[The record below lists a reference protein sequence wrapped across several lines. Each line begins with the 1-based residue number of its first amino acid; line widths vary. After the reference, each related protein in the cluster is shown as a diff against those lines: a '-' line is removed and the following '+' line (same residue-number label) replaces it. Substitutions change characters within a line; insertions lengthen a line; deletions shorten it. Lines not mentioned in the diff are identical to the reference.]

1 MSSSDTSASVR
12 LTGRVKWFN
21 NKTGFGFITIVG
33 GNDQFKDASEIF
45 AHHSA
50 IKVSQEQYRYLVEG
64 EYVEFSVSNTE
75 SGDHK
80 FQAADIRGVKGGKL
94 FCETR
99 HEQRVSAPAPAPSS
113 GLGDRSA
120 RGGRE
125 FSGERTDSGD
135 RAVRG
140 GGGGGGSRLSGPSR
154 GRGRGGRGEW
164 MLVRKD
170 APEFR
175 GGSSGGTGGSSGRG
189 GGRVY
194 SSRPSGE
201 RQPRES
207 SLTESF
213 VEHSQPRATPASA
226 PAPTPVSTST
236 PASTPASASASTSG
250 PNEVPATP
258 RAASARKPKQSKPS
272 S

>member
-64 EYVEFSVSNTE
+64 EYVEFSVSDTA

-80 FQAADIRGVKGGKL
+80 FQAADVRGVKGGKL

-99 HEQRVSAPAPAPSS
+99 NEQRANGPTRSHSS
-113 GLGDRSA
+113 GGERALRDGGLSNDGGRG
-120 RGGRE
+120 RGGSE
-125 FSGERTDSGD
+125 G
-135 RAVRG
+135 RG
-140 GGGGGGSRLSGPSR
+140 R
-154 GRGRGGRGEW
+154 GRGRGGSEGRGGRGGGEW

-170 APEFR
+170 ASEYK
-175 GGSSGGTGGSSGRG
+175 GS
-189 GGRVY
+189 GRVY
-194 SSRPSGE
+194 SSRPGGE
-201 RQPRES
+201 RQPREA
-207 SLTESF
+207 SLSDSF
-213 VEHSQPRATPASA
+213 VERTPPAPTTKPASA
-226 PAPTPVSTST
+226 PAPP
-236 PASTPASASASTSG
+236 SG
-250 PNEVPATP
+250 SGSEPNEVPATP
-258 RAASARKPKQSKPS
+258 RAASSRKPKQSKPS

>member
-64 EYVEFSVSNTE
+64 EYVEFSVSSTA

-80 FQAADIRGVKGGKL
+80 FQAADVRGVKGGKL

-99 HEQRVSAPAPAPSS
+99 HEQRSSSSSSTPAASS
-113 GLGDRSA
+113 GSNDRGV
-120 RGGRE
+120 RGSR
-125 FSGERTDSGD
+125 GERTGGG
-135 RAVRG
+135 RG
-140 GGGGGGSRLSGPSR
+140 GIS
-154 GRGRGGRGEW
+154 RGGRGEW

-170 APEFR
+170 AYEFR
-175 GGSSGGTGGSSGRG
+175 DGSSGRG

-194 SSRPSGE
+194 SSRPSGH

-207 SLTESF
+207 SLSESF
-213 VEHSQPRATPASA
+213 VEHAQPQSATPKA
-226 PAPTPVSTST
+226 PAPTSSAAPAPVPTST
-236 PASTPASASASTSG
+236 TG
-250 PNEVPATP
+250 HNEVPATP
-258 RAASARKPKQSKPS
+258 RASSARKPKQSKPS

>member
-64 EYVEFSVSNTE
+64 EYVEFSVSSTA

-80 FQAADIRGVKGGKL
+80 FQAADVRGVKGGKL

-99 HEQRVSAPAPAPSS
+99 YEQRASAPAASS
-113 GLGDRSA
+113 GSGDRDA
-120 RGGRE
+120 RGAKGVRSN
-125 FSGERTDSGD
+125 SGEHTDSGD

-140 GGGGGGSRLSGPSR
+140 GSGR
-154 GRGRGGRGEW
+154 GRGRGGISRGGRGEW

-170 APEFR
+170 ASEFR
-175 GGSSGGTGGSSGRG
+175 DGSSSRG

-194 SSRPSGE
+194 SSRPSGQ

-207 SLTESF
+207 SLSESY
-213 VEHSQPRATPASA
+213 VEHTQPQSAPTKASASA
-226 PAPTPVSTST
+226 PAAAPPVPAPTPSSE
-236 PASTPASASASTSG
+236 

-258 RAASARKPKQSKPS
+258 RASSARKPKQSKPS

>member
-33 GNDQFKDASEIF
+33 GNEQFKDASEIF

-64 EYVEFSVSNTE
+64 EYVEFSVSDTA

-80 FQAADIRGVKGGKL
+80 FQAADVRGVKGGKL

-99 HEQRVSAPAPAPSS
+99 NEQRANGPTHSHSS
-113 GLGDRSA
+113 G
-120 RGGRE
+120 
-125 FSGERTDSGD
+125 GERALRDGELSN
-135 RAVRG
+135 G
-140 GGGGGGSRLSGPSR
+140 GGGGGGRGRGGSEGRGR
-154 GRGRGGRGEW
+154 GRGRGGSEGRGGRGGGEW

-170 APEFR
+170 ASEYK
-175 GGSSGGTGGSSGRG
+175 GS
-189 GGRVY
+189 GRVY

-201 RQPRES
+201 RQPREA
-207 SLTESF
+207 SLSDSF
-213 VEHSQPRATPASA
+213 VERTPPAPTTKPASA
-226 PAPTPVSTST
+226 PAPP
-236 PASTPASASASTSG
+236 SG
-250 PNEVPATP
+250 SEPNEVPATP
-258 RAASARKPKQSKPS
+258 RAASSRKPKQSKPS

>member
-33 GNDQFKDASEIF
+33 GDEQFKDASEIF

-64 EYVEFSVSNTE
+64 EYVEFSVSNTA

-80 FQAADIRGVKGGKL
+80 FQAADVRGVKGGKL

-99 HEQRVSAPAPAPSS
+99 HEQRATASSSAGGSV
-113 GLGDRSA
+113 GDRNA
-120 RGGRE
+120 RGG
-125 FSGERTDSGD
+125 D
-135 RAVRG
+135 RPVRG
-140 GGGGGGSRLSGPSR
+140 KQTTRGNSRE
-154 GRGRGGRGEW
+154 GRSEW

-170 APEFR
+170 SSENR
-175 GGSSGGTGGSSGRG
+175 GGRGGRG
-189 GGRVY
+189 GGRIY
-194 SSRPSGE
+194 STRPSGD
-201 RQPRES
+201 RQSHSHSHPRES
-207 SLTESF
+207 SMSESY
-213 VEHSQPRATPASA
+213 VEHLQAKAAPAPAQTPTLTPASQTSEVSV
-226 PAPTPVSTST
+226 TPKV
-236 PASTPASASASTSG
+236 
-250 PNEVPATP
+250 V
-258 RAASARKPKQSKPS
+258 SARKPKQSKPS

>member
-33 GNDQFKDASEIF
+33 GNEQIKDASEIF

-64 EYVEFSVSNTE
+64 EYVEFSVSNTA

-80 FQAADIRGVKGGKL
+80 FQAADVRGVKGGKL

-99 HEQRVSAPAPAPSS
+99 HEQRASVSGPVSGSGSGS
-113 GLGDRSA
+113 GLGDRSL
-120 RGGRE
+120 RGGRAD
-125 FSGERTDSGD
+125 GGD
-135 RAVRG
+135 RPIRGRQPGRG
-140 GGGGGGSRLSGPSR
+140 GAR
-154 GRGRGGRGEW
+154 GGRGGRGEW

-170 APEFR
+170 SSEYR
-175 GGSSGGTGGSSGRG
+175 GS
-189 GGRVY
+189 GRVY

-201 RQPRES
+201 RQPRDS
-207 SLTESF
+207 SMSESF
-213 VEHSQPRATPASA
+213 VEHSQPKVA
-226 PAPTPVSTST
+226 PAPAPAQAPEQATTST
-236 PASTPASASASTSG
+236 

>member
-33 GNDQFKDASEIF
+33 GNDEFKDASEIF

-64 EYVEFSVSNTE
+64 EYVEFSVSNTAA
-75 SGDHK
+75 GDHK

-99 HEQRVSAPAPAPSS
+99 YEQRAANAGS
-113 GLGDRSA
+113 GSGSGSGAGHAQSHGSGERSA
-120 RGGRE
+120 RD
-125 FSGERTDSGD
+125 GERP
-135 RAVRG
+135 VRG
-140 GGGGGGSRLSGPSR
+140 RQTTRGGS
-154 GRGRGGRGEW
+154 RGGRGEW

-170 APEFR
+170 SSEYR
-175 GGSSGGTGGSSGRG
+175 GGSTRGGGAGAGAGAGGGGRG
-189 GGRVY
+189 RGRGGRVY
-194 SSRPSGE
+194 STRPSD
-201 RQPRES
+201 ES
-207 SLTESF
+207 YMSESYI
-213 VEHSQPRATPASA
+213 EHSQPQANAVSESAPVVTSTSSNASA
-226 PAPTPVSTST
+226 TTTQSSD
-236 PASTPASASASTSG
+236 
-250 PNEVPATP
+250 VPATP
-258 RAASARKPKQSKPS
+258 RVASTRKPRQSKPS

>member
-64 EYVEFSVSNTE
+64 EYVEFSVSSIA

-80 FQAADIRGVKGGKL
+80 FQAADVRGVKGGKL

-99 HEQRVSAPAPAPSS
+99 HEQRASAPAASS
-113 GLGDRSA
+113 GSGDRDARNVRGA
-120 RGGRE
+120 RGS
-125 FSGERTDSGD
+125 SGDRTNGGD

-140 GGGGGGSRLSGPSR
+140 GGGGGR
-154 GRGRGGRGEW
+154 GRGGVSRGGRGEW
-164 MLVRKD
+164 MLVRRD
-170 APEFR
+170 ASEF
-175 GGSSGGTGGSSGRG
+175 GGGGR

-194 SSRPSGE
+194 SNRPNGP
-201 RQPRES
+201 RQPREA
-207 SLTESF
+207 SLSESF
-213 VEHSQPRATPASA
+213 VEHTQPQSS
-226 PAPTPVSTST
+226 PVPTST
-236 PASTPASASASTSG
+236 AE
-250 PNEVPATP
+250 PNEVSATP
-258 RAASARKPKQSKPS
+258 RASSARKPKQSKPVS
-272 S
+272 

>member
-1 MSSSDTSASVR
+1 MGSSDTSASVR

-33 GNDQFKDASEIF
+33 GNEQFKDASEIF

-64 EYVEFSVSNTE
+64 EYVEFSVSDTA

-80 FQAADIRGVKGGKL
+80 FQAADVRGVKGGKL

-99 HEQRVSAPAPAPSS
+99 NEQRANGPAQARSHSHSHSS
-113 GLGDRSA
+113 G
-120 RGGRE
+120 
-125 FSGERTDSGD
+125 GE
-135 RAVRG
+135 RAVRDG
-140 GGGGGGSRLSGPSR
+140 GVSSSGGRDRGGSEGRGR
-154 GRGRGGRGEW
+154 GRGRGGSEGRGGGEW

-170 APEFR
+170 ASEYK
-175 GGSSGGTGGSSGRG
+175 GS
-189 GGRVY
+189 GRVY

-207 SLTESF
+207 SLSESF
-213 VEHSQPRATPASA
+213 VERTPRAPA
-226 PAPTPVSTST
+226 PAPTPT
-236 PASTPASASASTSG
+236 PAPATPPASE

-258 RAASARKPKQSKPS
+258 RAASSRKPKQSKPLS
-272 S
+272 

>member
-64 EYVEFSVSNTE
+64 EYVEFSVSSTA

-80 FQAADIRGVKGGKL
+80 FQAADVRGVKGGKL

-99 HEQRVSAPAPAPSS
+99 NEQRASASASAPAASS
-113 GLGDRSA
+113 GDQDDRPA
-120 RGGRE
+120 RPLRGVRSS
-125 FSGERTDSGD
+125 SGGD

-140 GGGGGGSRLSGPSR
+140 GGGR
-154 GRGRGGRGEW
+154 GRGRGGGRGRGDW
-164 MLVRKD
+164 MLVRRD
-170 APEFR
+170 APESKDISNSR
-175 GGSSGGTGGSSGRG
+175 GS
-189 GGRVY
+189 GRVY
-194 SSRPSGE
+194 SSRASGP
-201 RQPRES
+201 RQQLSES
-207 SLTESF
+207 SLSESF
-213 VEHSQPRATPASA
+213 VDNAQPMPA
-226 PAPTPVSTST
+226 PAPTPVTST
-236 PASTPASASASTSG
+236 E

-258 RAASARKPKQSKPS
+258 RASSARKPKQSKPS

>member
-1 MSSSDTSASVR
+1 MGSSDTSASVR

-64 EYVEFSVSNTE
+64 EYVEFSVSDTA

-80 FQAADIRGVKGGKL
+80 FQAADVRGVKGGKL

-99 HEQRVSAPAPAPSS
+99 NEQRANGPAQARSHSHSHSS
-113 GLGDRSA
+113 G
-120 RGGRE
+120 
-125 FSGERTDSGD
+125 GE
-135 RAVRG
+135 RAVRDG
-140 GGGGGGSRLSGPSR
+140 GLSNGR
-154 GRGRGGRGEW
+154 GRGRGGSEARGGRGGGEW

-170 APEFR
+170 SSEYK
-175 GGSSGGTGGSSGRG
+175 GS
-189 GGRVY
+189 GRVY

-207 SLTESF
+207 SLSESF
-213 VEHSQPRATPASA
+213 VERTPRASKPA
-226 PAPTPVSTST
+226 PAPTPT
-236 PASTPASASASTSG
+236 PAPATPPASE

-258 RAASARKPKQSKPS
+258 RAASSRKPKQSKPLS
-272 S
+272 

>member
-33 GNDQFKDASEIF
+33 GNEQFKDASEIF

-64 EYVEFSVSNTE
+64 EYVEFSVSNTA
-75 SGDHK
+75 SGEHK
-80 FQAADIRGVKGGKL
+80 FQAADVRGVKGGKL

-99 HEQRVSAPAPAPSS
+99 HEQRAAASASGSS
-113 GLGDRSA
+113 HRAVDRSA
-120 RGGRE
+120 RG
-125 FSGERTDSGD
+125 SD
-135 RAVRG
+135 RPVRG
-140 GGGGGGSRLSGPSR
+140 RQSTHGRGGSA
-154 GRGRGGRGEW
+154 GRGGRGEW

-170 APEFR
+170 SSEHR
-175 GGSSGGTGGSSGRG
+175 GGSAGRGRGRG

-194 SSRPSGE
+194 STRPSGH
-201 RQPRES
+201 ES
-207 SLTESF
+207 SMSESYI
-213 VEHSQPRATPASA
+213 EHSQSQSTPTPATA
-226 PAPTPVSTST
+226 PEPTPAVAPTPSPAPASPQTST
-236 PASTPASASASTSG
+236 TR
-250 PNEVPATP
+250 V
-258 RAASARKPKQSKPS
+258 ASARKPKQSKPS

>member
-33 GNDQFKDASEIF
+33 GNDEFKDASEIF

-64 EYVEFSVSNTE
+64 EYVEFSVSNTAA
-75 SGDHK
+75 GDHK

-99 HEQRVSAPAPAPSS
+99 YEQRAANS
-113 GLGDRSA
+113 GSGSGSGHAQSHGSGERSA
-120 RGGRE
+120 RD
-125 FSGERTDSGD
+125 GERP
-135 RAVRG
+135 VRG
-140 GGGGGGSRLSGPSR
+140 RQTTRGGS
-154 GRGRGGRGEW
+154 RGGRGEW

-170 APEFR
+170 SSEYR
-175 GGSSGGTGGSSGRG
+175 GGSTRGGGAGAGAGGGGRG
-189 GGRVY
+189 RGGRVY
-194 SSRPSGE
+194 STRPSD
-201 RQPRES
+201 ES
-207 SLTESF
+207 Y
-213 VEHSQPRATPASA
+213 VEHSQPQANAVSESA
-226 PAPTPVSTST
+226 PVV
-236 PASTPASASASTSG
+236 ASTSS
-250 PNEVPATP
+250 NASATTTQSSDVPATP
-258 RAASARKPKQSKPS
+258 RAASTRKPRQSKPS

>member
-33 GNDQFKDASEIF
+33 GNEQFRDASEIF

-64 EYVEFSVSNTE
+64 EYVEFSVSNTA

-80 FQAADIRGVKGGKL
+80 FQAADVRGVKGGKL

-99 HEQRVSAPAPAPSS
+99 HEQRSA
-113 GLGDRSA
+113 SA
-120 RGGRE
+120 TTNADAGATQVR
-125 FSGERTDSGD
+125 SGD
-135 RAVRG
+135 RPVRGRQTTRG
-140 GGGGGGSRLSGPSR
+140 GGR
-154 GRGRGGRGEW
+154 GRGEW

-170 APEFR
+170 TSEYRSGSGGR
-175 GGSSGGTGGSSGRG
+175 GGS
-189 GGRVY
+189 RVY
-194 SSRPSGE
+194 SSRPTGQ
-201 RQPRES
+201 RQPRHNDSSVEES
-207 SLTESF
+207 
-213 VEHSQPRATPASA
+213 HYQPRSKSAPAPAPEPMPAVTSTPS
-226 PAPTPVSTST
+226 PAPTPVTP
-236 PASTPASASASTSG
+236 PASTSQPSQ
-250 PNEVPATP
+250 VPATP

>member
-33 GNDQFKDASEIF
+33 GDDQFKDASEIF

-50 IKVSQEQYRYLVEG
+50 INVSQEQYRYLVEG
-64 EYVEFSVSNTE
+64 EYVEFSVSNTA

-99 HEQRVSAPAPAPSS
+99 HEQRSASAPSHGS
-113 GLGDRSA
+113 GDRSGDRSA
-120 RGGRE
+120 RD
-125 FSGERTDSGD
+125 GERP
-135 RAVRG
+135 VRG
-140 GGGGGGSRLSGPSR
+140 RQSGRGGS
-154 GRGRGGRGEW
+154 RGGRGEW

-170 APEFR
+170 SSEYRSGGGNGGGGGGGNGGGNGGGR
-175 GGSSGGTGGSSGRG
+175 GGR

-194 SSRPSGE
+194 SARPSGDSYMS
-201 RQPRES
+201 ES
-207 SLTESF
+207 YI
-213 VEHSQPRATPASA
+213 EHSPSKTAPQTTPA
-226 PAPTPVSTST
+226 P
-236 PASTPASASASTSG
+236 TPASASQSSDVT
-250 PNEVPATP
+250 ATP
-258 RAASARKPKQSKPS
+258 RAASARKPRQSNPS

>member
-64 EYVEFSVSNTE
+64 EYVEFSVSSTA

-80 FQAADIRGVKGGKL
+80 FQAADVRGVKGGKL

-99 HEQRVSAPAPAPSS
+99 HEQRASSSSSAPQSS
-113 GLGDRSA
+113 SSATA
-120 RGGRE
+120 RGTRGARSS
-125 FSGERTDSGD
+125 SGERTGSGD
-135 RAVRG
+135 RVVRGGSGRG
-140 GGGGGGSRLSGPSR
+140 GGGGGR
-154 GRGRGGRGEW
+154 GRSGVTRGGRGEW
-164 MLVRKD
+164 MLVRRD
-170 APEFR
+170 ASEFR
-175 GGSSGGTGGSSGRG
+175 GAGGSIRGSGH
-189 GGRVY
+189 
-194 SSRPSGE
+194 
-201 RQPRES
+201 RQQQSRES
-207 SLTESF
+207 SLSESF
-213 VEHSQPRATPASA
+213 VEHTQPQSAPTPA
-226 PAPTPVSTST
+226 PAPAPVTT
-236 PASTPASASASTSG
+236 PAVES
-250 PNEVPATP
+250 NEVPATP
-258 RAASARKPKQSKPS
+258 RTSSARKPKQSKPS

>member
-33 GNDQFKDASEIF
+33 GNEQFKDASEIF

-64 EYVEFSVSNTE
+64 EYVEFSVSNTA
-75 SGDHK
+75 SGNHK
-80 FQAADIRGVKGGKL
+80 FQAMDVRGVKGGKL

-99 HEQRVSAPAPAPSS
+99 HEQRSASASASASASS
-113 GLGDRSA
+113 GAAARS
-120 RGGRE
+120 E
-125 FSGERTDSGD
+125 H
-135 RAVRG
+135 VRG
-140 GGGGGGSRLSGPSR
+140 GDRPARGRQTTRGGSS
-154 GRGRGGRGEW
+154 GGRGEW

-170 APEFR
+170 SSEYRQTNRSR
-175 GGSSGGTGGSSGRG
+175 GG

-201 RQPRES
+201 RQSQHHES
-207 SLTESF
+207 TSS
-213 VEHSQPRATPASA
+213 SSA
-226 PAPTPVSTST
+226 PAPAPAPAAAQAPSPT
-236 PASTPASASASTSG
+236 PASPPATTSQPSEVPSTPRPAST
-250 PNEVPATP
+250 
-258 RAASARKPKQSKPS
+258 RKPKQSKPS